1 MLTLWHVFIT
11 SLSSTYWFL
20 PDVLSACQMSRFFTL
35 YFMSFMLVF
44 AFCVG
49 CLPVF
54 WFVSFR
60 IFPQLRVSGAENCRA
75 IPVYLHLSLDTFLQP
90 WTLCIS
96 MMTMHACNLLYLRR
110 LVYHQQ
116 FVTSGSLK
124 IEVLCY
130 VRGLTLL
137 HQDPQQIATDF
148 PISLLH
154 KTWTLTCCKLKL
166 QRHVTT
172 CYAVKQKSSEW
183 NDILGFQWRCGDS
196 SVSFQVQAAAL

>member
-1 MLTLWHVFIT
+1 MFGEFSWMKVNFLKNILCRHMLTLWHVFIT

-20 PDVLSACQMSRFFTL
+20 PDVLSTCQMSRFFTL

-75 IPVYLHLSLDTFLQP
+75 IPVYLHLSLDTICVCSYSRYIPFFYHFLQP

-96 MMTMHACNLLYLRR
+96 MMTPCMHVICFTYSVL
-110 LVYHQQ
+110 
-116 FVTSGSLK
+116 FIISSL
-124 IEVLCY
+124 
-130 VRGLTLL
+130 
-137 HQDPQQIATDF
+137 
-148 PISLLH
+148 
-154 KTWTLTCCKLKL
+154 
-166 QRHVTT
+166 
-172 CYAVKQKSSEW
+172 
-183 NDILGFQWRCGDS
+183 
-196 SVSFQVQAAAL
+196 